1 MPNYPSSFINGVA
14 PGVRAVN
21 NVTDARELKFVQA
34 LSVAFVAAG
43 TVGTPATIHAATTA
57 NITLSNS
64 QTVDGVALTA
74 AGNNTVLVKDQ
85 TNPAQNGLYT
95 VVDAGAWTRVTAFD
109 ASSEWIA
116 ASNFRLPAVAGG
128 TVNSG
133 RVFVVRNVF
142 NGFTLAT
149 DPLRFEQLPVV
160 NIFNSAAKYPTD
172 SVVGTAT
179 RVNPSHIWEDFVN
192 IAGQLDAALLLFEA
206 EYASTLSA
214 NSDELA
220 ANSVILTVENLQR
233 KFEMNLFELNR
244 LTADLTRI
252 RTASGTLRGATSR
265 YPSGQNRGY

>member
-64 QTVDGVALTA
+64 QTVDGVVLSAAL
-74 AGNNTVLVKDQ
+74 NNIVLVKDQ

-109 ASSEWIA
+109 TSSEWIA

-179 RVNPSHIWEDFVN
+179 RVNPSHIWEDFIN
-192 IAGQLDAALLLFEA
+192 ITGQLDAALLLFEA

-265 YPSGQNRGY
+265 YPSGQYRGY

>member
-64 QTVDGVALTA
+64 QTVDGVSLTA

-109 ASSEWIA
+109 TSSEWIA

-192 IAGQLDAALLLFEA
+192 ITGQLDAALLLFEA

-252 RTASGTLRGATSR
+252 RTASGTLRGATSK

>member
-64 QTVDGVALTA
+64 QTVDGVSLTA

-116 ASNFRLPAVAGG
+116 ANNFRLPAIAGG

-179 RVNPSHIWEDFVN
+179 RVNPSHVWEDFIN
-192 IAGQLDAALLLFEA
+192 ITGQLDAALLLFEA

-233 KFEMNLFELNR
+233 KFEINLFELNR

-265 YPSGQNRGY
+265 YPSGQYRGY

>member
-64 QTVDGVALTA
+64 QTVDGVSLTA

-192 IAGQLDAALLLFEA
+192 ITGQLDAALLLFEA